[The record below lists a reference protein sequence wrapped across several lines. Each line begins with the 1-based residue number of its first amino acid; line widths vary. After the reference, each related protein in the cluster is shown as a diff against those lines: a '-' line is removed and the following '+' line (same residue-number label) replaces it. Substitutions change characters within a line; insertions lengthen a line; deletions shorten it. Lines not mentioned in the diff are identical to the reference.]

1 MSTVQHV
8 PGLAPCPAP
17 DALPRVTA
25 ETRARN
31 ASAGSHGSTRLLAA
45 GRSPEPRAQ
54 LAVGPSRHVAKYVSA
69 ALDRSADD
77 RVTRRHVR
85 YAQRGVLWRESRLQR
100 IRYCGRITHGGDGG
114 NVVTRLRAGA
124 PSGGS
129 RTSPPPTAV
138 AHFSGLQSC
147 GSIWA
152 CPVCSAKIRNG
163 RANEISAAAAAWD
176 LAGNSVVMM
185 TLTFPHDLGMRLA
198 ALLPIVADGF
208 RALIS
213 GRPWRRVK
221 DQVGIV
227 GTIRSIEVTHGGNGW
242 HPHAHVL
249 VYVTGEISAEGIAQ
263 LAVYARARWAKWITK
278 QGYRVPHDRHGVD
291 IGLCTSAEE
300 AGAYVSKTQD
310 GRSTGNELARGD
322 MKQGRQGSRT
332 PFEILDDFRWTGDVE
347 DLALWHEYEQ
357 ATKGHQA
364 ITWSK
369 GLRGILGVGQEQTDE
384 ELAAE
389 EVGGDDIAMIPA
401 EVWAGVVKIPGLDA
415 ALLDVAERSGR
426 AGMDKLLARHGLDP
440 TLPPGVDVR
449 K

>member
-1 MSTVQHV
+1 
-8 PGLAPCPAP
+8 
-17 DALPRVTA
+17 
-25 ETRARN
+25 
-31 ASAGSHGSTRLLAA
+31 
-45 GRSPEPRAQ
+45 
-54 LAVGPSRHVAKYVSA
+54 VSA
-69 ALDRSADD
+69 TLERSADD

-100 IRYCGRITHGGDGG
+100 VRYCGRITHGGDGG
-114 NVVTRLRAGA
+114 NVVAKVRED
-124 PSGGS
+124 
-129 RTSPPPTAV
+129 V

-185 TLTFPHDLGMRLA
+185 TLTFPHDLHMRLA
-198 ALLPIVADGF
+198 SLLPIVADGF

-227 GTIRSIEVTHGGNGW
+227 GTIRSIEVTRGGNGW

-263 LAVYARARWAKWITK
+263 LAVYARARWAKWVTK

-291 IGLCTSAEE
+291 VGLCTSAKE

-332 PFEILDDFRWTGDVE
+332 AFEVLDDFRWTGDAE
-347 DLALWHEYEQ
+347 DLALWHEYEA

-369 GLRGILGVGQEQTDE
+369 GLRKILGVLQEQTDE

-415 ALLDVAERSGR
+415 ALLDVCERSGL
-426 AGMDKLLARHGLDP
+426 AGMNKLLARHGLGP
-440 TLPPGVDVR
+440 ALPPPGG
-449 K
+449 